1 MGWQLQSVPELT
13 DEQFESWCVL
23 LESRIGMQ
31 VAPHQRSFL
40 QIQISRRVRELGFA
54 GFDEYFDY
62 IQKGIPGL
70 MEWRQLIDRLVVRE
84 TSFFREPDSLAY
96 VADELRKRIN
106 SRSLEGG
113 FDVWSLGCATG
124 EEPYSLAM
132 ELNNCFEAEG
142 LASQF
147 SVTASDVSQQAL
159 QQAKEA
165 IYSSRKLEKVSKDNL
180 NRYFQMAEPGF
191 WQVDP
196 ALQRHICFTAI
207 NLLDLA
213 KVPKVPMDIIYCQ
226 NVLIYFRRWRRREI
240 LDELVTR
247 LKPGGVL
254 IIGMGELVDW
264 TSSLVT
270 RVADNRVQAYLRCG

>member
-1 MGWQLQSVPELT
+1 MCIAGIPNRDAGSPSSAQLSADT
-13 DEQFESWCVL
+13 DFPSC
-23 LESRIGMQ
+23 
-31 VAPHQRSFL
+31 A
-40 QIQISRRVRELGFA
+40 ELGFA

-247 LKPGGVL
+247 LKPGGIL

>member
-1 MGWQLQSVPELT
+1 MGWQLQSVPEL
-13 DEQFESWCVL
+13 DDDQFERWCVL

-40 QIQISRRVRELGFA
+40 QIQIARRVRELKFT

-84 TSFFREPDSLAY
+84 TSFFREPDSLEF
-96 VADELRKRIN
+96 VCSELRRRMAE
-106 SRSLEGG
+106 RSLEGG

-132 ELNNCFEAEG
+132 ELNNCFEASG
-142 LASQF
+142 LAPQF
-147 SVTASDVSQQAL
+147 SITASDVSQQAL

-165 IYSSRKLEKVSKDNL
+165 VYSSRKLEKISQENIQ
-180 NRYFQMAEPGF
+180 RYFSEIEPGF
-191 WQVDP
+191 WQVDSG
-196 ALQRHICFTAI
+196 LQQRICFTAI

-213 KVPKVPMDIIYCQ
+213 KVPMVPMDIIYCQ

-247 LKPGGVL
+247 LKPGGILV
-254 IIGMGELVDW
+254 IGMGELVDW
-264 TSSLVT
+264 SSSLVT
-270 RVADNRVQAYLRCG
+270 RVADNRVQAYLRCE